1 VALFWI
7 INGLQKGAGNMG
19 RLKPKGYF
27 GSFPHPMP
35 TVASSTALALGT
47 EAVNTV
53 ISSSISA
60 AGERMRRHRQRRRD
74 KLRCLIIELRESEI
88 DELIRRGLLPPEGRD
103 DPEAVSEGI
112 YAFFDRALT
121 RDA

>member
-1 VALFWI
+1 VLAW
-7 INGLQKGAGNMG
+7 K
-19 RLKPKGYF
+19 LKA
-27 GSFPHPMP
+27 M
-35 TVASSTALALGT
+35 
-47 EAVNTV
+47 NTG

-74 KLRCLIIELRESEI
+74 KLRCLMIELRESEI
-88 DELIRRGLLPPEGRD
+88 DALIRRGLLLPEGRD
-103 DPEAVSEGI
+103 DPEAVSEGL